1 MFGVIKN
8 LAKRSRKLSS
18 LGIVKKILRNS
29 GLRMDIL
36 ELNQEQMYD
45 EGIDAKGQPLGEYA
59 PMTLRHKLSP
69 GPHDH
74 RTDHITLKDM
84 GDFYNSMRLKNEKTH
99 FVITGDMEKS
109 STNLETI
116 YPYALG
122 LTEKNIGVVRKWVR
136 PIALQRIKEA
146 LRK

>member
-1 MFGVIKN
+1 MFGVIKD

-18 LGIVKKILRNS
+18 SGIVKKILDNS
-29 GLRMDIL
+29 GLQMDIV

-74 RTDHITLKDM
+74 RTDHVTLKDR
-84 GDFYNSMRLKNEKTH
+84 GDLYNSMGLKNEETH

-122 LTEKNIGVVRKWVR
+122 LTEKNIGVVRKWIR
-136 PIALQRIKEA
+136 PIAIQRIKEA
-146 LRK
+146 LLK